1 MSQQELF
8 TVNKWTYQYR
18 KGNICEIIP
27 IYGPTNEKFESM
39 RPVNSN
45 VRLGSYVWRE
55 RNEKLKNLENHKVKN
70 KYFQS
75 GRMEEWENE
84 KKNIILEANWKLRV
98 LNEQER
104 NEKKKIEE
112 EKNRMEA
119 AEALIKFADETRK
132 EAKRN
137 ERRNKKV
144 NKVKEPQVL
153 RRSLRLKKN
162 T

>member
-18 KGNICEIIP
+18 KGDICEIIP

-55 RNEKLKNLENHKVKN
+55 RNEKLKKLENHKVKN

-84 KKNIILEANWKLRV
+84 KKNIILETNWKLRV
-98 LNEQER
+98 LNEQAR
-104 NEKKKIEE
+104 E

-144 NKVKEPQVL
+144 NEVKEPQVL

>member
-1 MSQQELF
+1 MSKQELF
-8 TVNKWTYQYR
+8 TVNKWSYQYG
-18 KGNICEIIP
+18 KGSLCEIIP
-27 IYGPTNEKFESM
+27 IFGPTNEKFESM

-45 VRLGSYVWRE
+45 VRLGSYVWSE
-55 RNEKLKNLENHKVKN
+55 RNEKLKNLENYKVKN

-98 LNEQER
+98 LNEQARE
-104 NEKKKIEE
+104 EKK
-112 EKNRMEA
+112 RMEA
-119 AEALIKFADETRK
+119 AEALIKLADETRK

-137 ERRNKKV
+137 EQRNKKV
-144 NKVKEPQVL
+144 NEVKEPQVL

>member
-1 MSQQELF
+1 MTQQELF
-8 TVNKWTYQYR
+8 TINKWTYQYR
-18 KGNICEIIP
+18 KGDICEIIS

-84 KKNIILEANWKLRV
+84 KKNIILETNWKLRV
-98 LNEQER
+98 LNEQAR
-104 NEKKKIEE
+104 E

-144 NKVKEPQVL
+144 NEVKEPQVL